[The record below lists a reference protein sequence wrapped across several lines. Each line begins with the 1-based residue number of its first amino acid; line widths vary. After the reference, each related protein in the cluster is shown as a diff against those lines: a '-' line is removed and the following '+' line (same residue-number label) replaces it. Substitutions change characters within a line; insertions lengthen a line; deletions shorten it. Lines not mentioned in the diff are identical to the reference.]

1 MMASSYKRYLP
12 VQKWK
17 GIVKLQTKQDCCG
30 VGANPPPKGI
40 SSRAIDKPG
49 HATKLVATQ
58 QPDKALHN
66 TNLSR

>member
-1 MMASSYKRYLP
+1 MSAP
-12 VQKWK
+12 
-17 GIVKLQTKQDCCG
+17 I
-30 VGANPPPKGI
+30 PHPKGI

-58 QPDKALHN
+58 QPDKALHK